1 MIATMVYILKV
12 LGLLVLILMA
22 LSAVLFMVLL
32 IKNVLQENM
41 KGGKDGKL

>member
-22 LSAVLFMVLL
+22 LAAILFMVLL
-32 IKNVLQENM
+32 IKNVLNESM
-41 KGGKDGKL
+41 KGGNDGKL

>member
-32 IKNVLQENM
+32 IKNVLKENM
-41 KGGKDGKL
+41 KGGNDGKL

>member
-22 LSAVLFMVLL
+22 LSAILFMVLL
-32 IKNVLQENM
+32 IKNVLHESM
-41 KGGKDGKL
+41 KGGNDGKL

>member
-32 IKNVLQENM
+32 IKNVLQESM
-41 KGGKDGKL
+41 KGGNDGEL

>member
-32 IKNVLQENM
+32 IKNVLS
-41 KGGKDGKL
+41 

>member
-32 IKNVLQENM
+32 IKNVLNENM
-41 KGGKDGKL
+41 KGGNDGKL

>member
-32 IKNVLQENM
+32 IKNVLTENM
-41 KGGKDGKL
+41 KGGNDGKL

>member
-12 LGLLVLILMA
+12 PGLLALILMA

-32 IKNVLQENM
+32 IKNVLQESM
-41 KGGKDGKL
+41 KGGNDGKL

>member
-22 LSAVLFMVLL
+22 LSALLWTLTMV
-32 IKNVLQENM
+32 KF
-41 KGGKDGKL
+41 

>member
-12 LGLLVLILMA
+12 LGLLALILMA

-41 KGGKDGKL
+41 KGGNDGKL